1 MTGDS
6 IAFRYGT
13 LQVSV
18 TLEAGTITEVTLLDA
33 PSSGKDAM
41 YTNRAVPVMHDEAL
55 AAQSANIS
63 LVSGA
68 TYTSQAYL
76 ESLQSALD
84 QL

>member
-1 MTGDS
+1 M
-6 IAFRYGT
+6 AFRYGT

-18 TLEAGTITEVTLLDA
+18 TLDAGTITEVTLLDA